1 LICVIIN
8 SFHQFSRAGLPLTD
22 AERPSSCFSPCKK
35 SIRSSTKSPTSES
48 APSRLGGIF
57 DFDTKSERLVEVL
70 RELENPKIWDNPEQ
84 AQALGKERGQL
95 EMVVNTI
102 NELTAGL
109 SDAEELLAMAVE
121 EDDADTV
128 DTVASDLEH
137 LESQVATLEFRR
149 MFAGEMD
156 PNNAFLDIQAGSGG
170 TEAQDWAS
178 MIERMY
184 LRWGESKGFKTELIE
199 ESPGD
204 VAGIK
209 SATIKFEG
217 DYAFGWLRTETG
229 VHRLVRKS
237 PFDSGNRRHTSF
249 ASVFVS
255 PEVDDNIAIEI
266 NPADL
271 RIDVYRASGAGGQHI
286 NRTESAVRITH
297 NPTGT
302 VVQCQSDRSQHK
314 NKDTAMKQLKAKL
327 YELEM
332 MKRSET
338 QQALEDSKSDIGW
351 GSQIRSYVLD
361 QSRIKDLR
369 TGVETGNPQAVLDG
383 ALDMFIEASLKSGL

>member
-1 LICVIIN
+1 M
-8 SFHQFSRAGLPLTD
+8 
-22 AERPSSCFSPCKK
+22 
-35 SIRSSTKSPTSES
+35 
-48 APSRLGGIF
+48 
-57 DFDTKSERLVEVL
+57 
-70 RELENPKIWDNPEQ
+70 
-84 AQALGKERGQL
+84 GKERVQL
-95 EMVVNTI
+95 EAVVETI
-102 NELTAGL
+102 RELDQGL
-109 SDAEELLAMAVE
+109 SDADELLIMAVDE
-121 EDDADTV
+121 ADEETIGTVEDDLDQFEKKV
-128 DTVASDLEH
+128 DV
-137 LESQVATLEFRR
+137 LEFRR
-149 MFAGEMD
+149 MFSGEMD
-156 PNNAFLDIQAGSGG
+156 PNNAFLDIQSGSGG

-184 LRWGESKGFKTELIE
+184 LRWGEAKGFKTELIE

-217 DYAFGWLRTETG
+217 EYAFGWLRTETG

-255 PEVDDNIAIEI
+255 PEINDDIEIDI

-286 NRTESAVRITH
+286 NKTESAVRITH
-297 NPTGT
+297 NPTNT
-302 VVQCQSDRSQHK
+302 VVQCQNDRSQHK

-327 YELEM
+327 YELEI
-332 MKRSET
+332 MKRSES
-338 QQALEDSKSDIGW
+338 QQAVEDSKSDIGW

-369 TGVETGNPQAVLDG
+369 TSVETGNTQAVLDG
-383 ALDMFIEASLKSGL
+383 DLDQFIEASLKSGL